1 MFSTEQDR
9 MMITTPVY
17 HPFTDIVLNTK
28 RTLVN
33 IPLIAEWEKYKMNF
47 DIINM
52 QYKVYKKHVKFKK
65 LLKIQNF

>member
-33 IPLIAEWEKYKMNF
+33 IPLIAEGEKYKMNF
-47 DIINM
+47 EDIEAE
-52 QYKVYKKHVKFKK
+52 F
-65 LLKIQNF
+65 